1 MRAMGVAVALA
12 ALAGVGLA
20 QDGAA
25 KKEGPKE
32 RLPFHWN
39 KLELS
44 AEQKAKYLKVAEATE
59 KQKDALAAEIDKA
72 AAKLRAMRAEYKKLD
87 SGEPFEAAVLTK
99 GQLAKLKGI
108 QADAAERSADKSA
121 KKAKKLKGD
130 AVAAPGEPAAKPKDA
145 AKP

>member
-1 MRAMGVAVALA
+1 MRALGVAVAVA

-25 KKEGPKE
+25 KKESKE
-32 RLPFHWN
+32 RLPFFWN

-44 AEQKAKYLKVAEATE
+44 DEQKSKYLKIAETTE
-59 KQKDALAAEIDKA
+59 KQKDALTTEIDKA

-87 SGEPFEAAVLTK
+87 SGEQFEEAVLNAAQRT
-99 GQLAKLKGI
+99 KLKAMK
-108 QADAAERSADKSA
+108 ADAAERSADKSA

-130 AVAAPGEPAAKPKDA
+130 AAAAPGDTAKPKDA
-145 AKP
+145 AKL